1 LWNECKNRIK
11 PAIFVSNA
19 LVSVKNTPISDTFFH
34 RRETATADCPRP
46 PPPDEMRDYP
56 EINA

>member
-1 LWNECKNRIK
+1 VQK
-11 PAIFVSNA
+11 PDKTSDFR
-19 LVSVKNTPISDTFFH
+19 VKCARFRQKYADFRLFFH

-46 PPPDEMRDYP
+46 PPPDEMRDSP